1 MSVYGRDIRKYITN
15 GAAIDTHYQTVAQCP
30 LISFAL
36 SASWCVSSA
45 FVPCVPKPTA
55 TTASSRRSS
64 NTCLWGLFFIRLM
77 TADALYDLM
86 RHNRRMCDRIVSKAI
101 IEEYG
106 RRREVAPSSKT
117 ESENHGVRVMKV
129 KRTDEYPGGVLFF
142 FYSRWDVTF
151 RRSQNRA

>member
-1 MSVYGRDIRKYITN
+1 M
-15 GAAIDTHYQTVAQCP
+15 
-30 LISFAL
+30 
-36 SASWCVSSA
+36 
-45 FVPCVPKPTA
+45 
-55 TTASSRRSS
+55 
-64 NTCLWGLFFIRLM
+64 
-77 TADALYDLM
+77 YDLM